1 MKKALLALLLLG
13 LCTACGS
20 NRRAILYAGIRP
32 GVAGH
37 RIVISDAR
45 ARAMARNVTAQWLAG
60 LAADAKR
67 SSDHFPNLS
76 EGVFRLRLEAAAS
89 QYGFKIV
96 RLHFYKPRQLA
107 PYVVVETEHYLR
119 LSRAIPTIAQLLDP
133 HAGHA
138 DQSGWT
144 YEGFYFQGNDE
155 RGIPFVIVSDLTRG
169 QVEGSQFARSE
180 ELYPYAHA

>member
-1 MKKALLALLLLG
+1 
-13 LCTACGS
+13 
-20 NRRAILYAGIRP
+20 
-32 GVAGH
+32 
-37 RIVISDAR
+37 
-45 ARAMARNVTAQWLAG
+45 
-60 LAADAKR
+60 
-67 SSDHFPNLS
+67 
-76 EGVFRLRLEAAAS
+76 
-89 QYGFKIV
+89 
-96 RLHFYKPRQLA
+96 
-107 PYVVVETEHYLR
+107 
-119 LSRAIPTIAQLLDP
+119 LDP